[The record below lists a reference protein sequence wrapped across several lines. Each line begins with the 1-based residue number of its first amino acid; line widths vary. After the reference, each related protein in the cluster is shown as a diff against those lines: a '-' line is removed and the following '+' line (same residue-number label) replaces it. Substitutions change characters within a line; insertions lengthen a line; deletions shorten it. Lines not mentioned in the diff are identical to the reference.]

1 MASRSK
7 HSVERDAEERYLD
20 LVRALPLRP
29 IHSEIELDRA
39 IAVIDALI
47 DRRDLDSGEED
58 YLDVLSDLVHRYEA
72 EHNPIAPVPD
82 AEMIRFLLD
91 SNDITQATLAQ
102 QSEISESTISE
113 ILAGKRKLS
122 RRHIAELSRVFRVS
136 PAIFFSECNEVTPE
150 RAAKILSHRTG
161 MKISHKI
168 LISIASAFALDGDR
182 ACWRAFQEM
191 IAGERPGTPPALIA
205 KRLNQWGKDGGG
217 DCWRPAPFHLTADY
231 VRALAD
237 AFSSEKECWKV
248 FRELFEEA
256 LPEMRSL
263 QREFAEEN

>member
-1 MASRSK
+1 MAGRSK
-7 HSVERDAEERYLD
+7 HSVERAAEERYLD
-20 LVRALPLRP
+20 LVRAFPLRP

-47 DRRDLDSGEED
+47 DRSNLDAGEED

-72 EHNPIAPVPD
+72 EHDPIAPVTD
-82 AEMIRFLLD
+82 SEMIRFLLD

-122 RRHIAELSRVFRVS
+122 RRHIAEFSRVFGVS
-136 PAIFFSECNEVTPE
+136 PAIFFTESNEVTPE
-150 RAAKILSHRTG
+150 RAAKILGRRAR
-161 MKISHKI
+161 MKISHKM

-182 ACWRAFQEM
+182 ACWRAFEEM
-191 IAGERPGTPPALIA
+191 IAGERPGTPPALMA
-205 KRLNQWGKDGGG
+205 KRLNKLGKDGGS
-217 DCWRPAPFHLTADY
+217 DCWRPVPFQVTSDNL
-231 VRALAD
+231 RALAD

-248 FRELFEEA
+248 FREMFEEA
-256 LPEMRSL
+256 LPEMRAL